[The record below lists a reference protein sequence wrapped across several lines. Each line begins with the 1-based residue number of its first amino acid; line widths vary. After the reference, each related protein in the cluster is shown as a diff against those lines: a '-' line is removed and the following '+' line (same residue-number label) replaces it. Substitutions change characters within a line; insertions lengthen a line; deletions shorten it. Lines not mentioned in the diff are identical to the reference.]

1 MLIRRTR
8 SNIHI
13 IDNSIFIYPGINF
26 VKDDKK
32 SLLNKNASFKEQ
44 KKCGYVSIVDKSEGS
59 SFYESISKLSAA
71 KAKEVLKETYQI
83 DLLRDVVD
91 HDERSTVMK
100 VAEDQIKELK
110 RKPDAKEGMI
120 QNQKNAQ
127 PTFQSLGD
135 VR

>member
-13 IDNSIFIYPGINF
+13 IENIFIYPGISF

-44 KKCGYVSIVDKSEGS
+44 KKLGYVSVIAKSEGVT
-59 SFYESISKLSAA
+59 FYESISKLSAI

-83 DLLRDVVD
+83 DLLKEIVD
-91 HDERSTVMK
+91 KDERSTVK
-100 VAEDQIKELK
+100 KAADDQIKELK
-110 RKPDAKEGMI
+110 RKPDVKEGMTKKQ
-120 QNQKNAQ
+120 QNVQ